1 MGTGVH
7 ASDETDGIKSKAKY
21 CLKCAGRLEDRI
33 IEDKARRACTACD
46 FVFYQD
52 PKPVAGVLAVRD
64 GNLLLVQRGNEPKR
78 GRWSFPTGYI
88 DVGDSP
94 EETAIREAKEEANV
108 DVQLNSLLGVY
119 SDKRRTVVLV
129 IYTGTIGAGNP
140 AAGAEALDA
149 RLFDLQDLPIL
160 AFDHDYDILTDLFS
174 KTQEHNRTEMVTR

>member
-1 MGTGVH
+1 M
-7 ASDETDGIKSKAKY
+7 
-21 CLKCAGRLEDRI
+21 CR
-33 IEDKARRACTACD
+33 ACD

-78 GRWSFPTGYI
+78 GLWSFPTGYI
-88 DVGDSP
+88 DVGDTP

-119 SDKRRTVVLV
+119 SDMRRTVVLV
-129 IYTGTIGAGNP
+129 IYTGTIASGNP

-149 RLFDLQDLPIL
+149 RLFNLADLPKL
-160 AFDHDYDILTDLFS
+160 AFDHDYRILADLFS
-174 KTQEHNRTEMVTR
+174 RNSET